1 MSEKRKISS
10 LDIICSLK
18 LTVFLELCSHEIVR
32 ILEQIMSVDKYTYI
46 YSREMEAIVYISGY
60 YRLTLRPLMG
70 CKCEI
75 KIAVMK
81 WVAELASK
89 FTVPATN
96 YLNTTEYKI
105 GDFPVWNSFRC

>member
-1 MSEKRKISS
+1 MQINFGVRKEKISS

-46 YSREMEAIVYISGY
+46 LAIVYISGY
-60 YRLTLRPLMG
+60 YRLTLWPLMG

-75 KIAVMK
+75 KTAVMK

-105 GDFPVWNSFRC
+105 DDFPVWNSFRC